1 VDSSGATQ
9 GYFVNVIQARD
20 QTGANLTS
28 SVSESGTSFTVTV
41 SHVIKGKA
49 VATFTKEWPP
59 PAARSDM
66 SPIPPPRRSPAAFIA
81 GVQGIH
87 VSSDGPV
94 WDP

>member
-1 VDSSGATQ
+1 
-9 GYFVNVIQARD
+9 VIQARD

-28 SVSESGTSFTVTV
+28 SVAESGTSFTVTV
-41 SHVIKGKA
+41 SHATKGKA
-49 VATFTKEWPP
+49 VATFTKGMASAGGSFGYVVDS
-59 PAARSDM
+59 AATPSA
-66 SPIPPPRRSPAAFIA
+66 AAFIA